1 MKEELIAKIRE
12 LIKAEVRESIDD
24 HAYGT
29 GYGKRE
35 KESDRIFNEI
45 RFMCHLKGRI

>member
-1 MKEELIAKIRE
+1 MKAELLDKLRELVRAEIRE
-12 LIKAEVRESIDD
+12 AIDD

-35 KESDRIFNEI
+35 KESDRIFKDLE
-45 RFMCHLKGRI
+45 FMCHIRGRI